1 MDTSKLEQN
10 YKDAKK
16 ILNSELKKNL
26 FALISLSVE
35 LKLDLIEGYS
45 VSGKSFWQSNMDN
58 LDEQISSMANKI
70 TYIEE
75 KIDERITQLESEK

>member
-26 FALISLSVE
+26 FALKSLSVE